1 MNPTPR
7 TILTCAFFLVV
18 CTFTVFA
25 AADTF
30 KVIDRTKVYLG
41 LADAFVSPALIE
53 STKVMETIPAI
64 KTIQNDGIKKDT
76 ARWFVLMNE
85 ANQQFQKAIKSVA
98 KDGGYDLI
106 GEVGSVSGSRTI
118 ANITDTVIA
127 AAKN

>member
-7 TILTCAFFLVV
+7 TLLAGVFFL
-18 CTFTVFA
+18 TIFAFTAYA
-25 AADTF
+25 AADSF
-30 KVIDRTKVYLG
+30 KVIDRTKVYFG
-41 LADAFVSPALIE
+41 LADAFVSPAVIE
-53 STKVMETIPAI
+53 SSKVMETIPAI

-98 KDGGYDLI
+98 KDNGYDLVS
-106 GEVGSVSGSRTI
+106 EVGSVSGSRTI
-118 ANITDTVIA
+118 KNITDSVIA